1 MYLISTQLRM
11 RIPVVC
17 SQVSHLAISSRTLY
31 ARLVHPCSQ
40 CHMRR
45 EEKSSKIHVRTLSQC
60 SRRTFPS
67 HVLQT
72 CNVNHQHGRTHLQMN
87 AKQILGITAKPSPVN
102 LFPLYTSTRSFGIT
116 ISGGEEATS
125 SIYVPTPTEKCYE
138 LLEYIH
144 DNAGLPWWLTI
155 LATTILLR
163 GVVVFPFA
171 VWQQMIFARIE
182 NAQPMINAYVEQI
195 KQQLAIL
202 AKEKGW
208 SQRHMA
214 KVFTT
219 EVRMLVSNVHYRNH
233 CSSYKLSYLPFW
245 QAGVW
250 SCMTTSIGQMTGK
263 FPELF
268 STELDID
275 VLPALASEGFL
286 WFSDLMQTDLTLAI
300 LLGLVNV
307 TLVELWSLRR
317 GPLTRTQHYL
327 QNTFRILAICSVP
340 AAAMLPSAV
349 SFYWLASSLCGLG
362 QLALLRS
369 PPVRRKL
376 GIPHAPSEMKRPV
389 DEMKAALKARYAKK
403 AF

>member
-1 MYLISTQLRM
+1 MSLK
-11 RIPVVC
+11 IPNRTM
-17 SQVSHLAISSRTLY
+17 SQCRVTSRT
-31 ARLVHPCSQ
+31 V
-40 CHMRR
+40 
-45 EEKSSKIHVRTLSQC
+45 LSP
-60 SRRTFPS
+60 T
-67 HVLQT
+67 LQT
-72 CNVNHQHGRTHLQMN
+72 H
-87 AKQILGITAKPSPVN
+87 SVN
-102 LFPLYTSTRSFGIT
+102 LHHGHAPFFRVNANQRLGGIGSQSPMNFFPTRTSTRSFGG
-116 ISGGEEATS
+116 ISVSGTENDAG
-125 SIYVPTPTEKCYE
+125 IFIPTPTEKCYE

-171 VWQQMIFARIE
+171 VWQQKILARIE

-195 KQQLAIL
+195 KQKLAL
-202 AKEKGW
+202 HAKEEGW

-214 KVFTT
+214 KVFSN
-219 EVRMLVSNVHYRNH
+219 EVRMLVSNVHFREH
-233 CSSYKLSYLPFW
+233 CSSHKLSYLPFW

-250 SCMTTSIGQMTGK
+250 TCMTTSIGQMTGK
-263 FPELF
+263 YPELF

-286 WFSDLMQTDLTLAI
+286 WFSDLMQTDLTLAV
-300 LLGLVNV
+300 LLGVINV

-327 QNTFRILAICSVP
+327 QNTFRIVAICSVP

-349 SFYWLASSLCGLG
+349 SFYWLMSSLCGLG

-369 PPVRRKL
+369 PSVRRML
-376 GIPHAPSEMKRPV
+376 GIPHAPSEMKRPME
-389 DEMKAALKARYAKK
+389 EMKTALQARYAKRT
-403 AF
+403 F